1 MRQLVFVLAFT
12 AFCSLTHAQSPA
24 PIPLWPQ
31 GAPGAL
37 GKEDKD
43 IATVT
48 PILPPD
54 AAHASGAA
62 MVVFPGGGYGA
73 LASYEGK
80 DYGEW
85 LATNGITCFVVKYR
99 LGSDGYRHPRMLEDA
114 ARAVRLVRANAS
126 QWKIDVKR
134 VGVIGSSAGGHLAS
148 TLMTHFDA
156 GDPNAVDPVERQ
168 S

>member
-1 MRQLVFVLAFT
+1 MRQLVLFFASIAVCLA
-12 AFCSLTHAQSPA
+12 SHAQAPA

-37 GKEDKD
+37 GKEEKD
-43 IATVT
+43 VPTIT
-48 PILPPD
+48 PIFPKD
-54 AAHASGAA
+54 AHGSGAA

-80 DYGEW
+80 DYGNW

-148 TLMTHFDA
+148 TLMTHFD
-156 GDPNAVDPVERQ
+156 D
-168 S
+168 